1 MFQREFGDTGQS
13 SVMLDIQ
20 ALRRTPLAQDPF
32 DHCIVPGFLSAA
44 ALPTV
49 HSDFPDMSRP
59 GSFPAETLAFG
70 AAFASLLKQIQ
81 GPEMTAA
88 IAEKFSIDLAGR
100 PTMVTV
106 RGQCRARDGQ
116 IHTDSGGKLITALL
130 YMNPEW
136 EQDGGRLRLLR
147 SADNIEDYVV
157 EVPPAAG
164 TLLVFRCSENAWH
177 GHKSVEGE
185 RRMIQLNWVR
195 DRSYLERERRRHKV
209 SAFFKRFALAS

>member
-1 MFQREFGDTGQS
+1 
-13 SVMLDIQ
+13 
-20 ALRRTPLAQDPF
+20 
-32 DHCIVPGFLSAA
+32 
-44 ALPTV
+44 
-49 HSDFPDMSRP
+49 MSRP
-59 GSFPAETLAFG
+59 GSFPSETLQFG
-70 AAFASLLKQIQ
+70 AAFAALLEQIQ

-88 IAEKFSIDLAGR
+88 IAEKFAIDLTDR

-116 IHTDSGGKLITALL
+116 IHTDSGGKLITALV
-130 YMNPEW
+130 YMNADW

-147 SADNIEDYVV
+147 NAHDIEDYVV
-157 EVPPAAG
+157 EVLPEAG
-164 TLLVFRCSENAWH
+164 TLLVFRCTENAWH

>member
-1 MFQREFGDTGQS
+1 
-13 SVMLDIQ
+13 MLDIE
-20 ALRRTPLAQDPF
+20 ALRRTPLAHDPF
-32 DHCIVPGFLSAA
+32 DHCIVPGFLTAA
-44 ALPTV
+44 AHPTV
-49 HSDFPDMSRP
+49 HRDFPKMARP
-59 GSFPAETLAFG
+59 GSFPAETLQFG
-70 AAFASLLKQIQ
+70 AAFATLLEQLQ
-81 GPEMTAA
+81 GPAMTAA
-88 IAEKFSIDLAGR
+88 IGDKFSIDLTDR

-130 YMNPEW
+130 YMNAAW

-147 SADNIEDYVV
+147 SSDDIEDYVV
-157 EVPPAAG
+157 EVPPASG

-185 RRMIQLNWVR
+185 RRMVQLNWVR